1 MMPRKKRRTIIILV
15 IIAILIIIGI
25 IFSLLY
31 IMTDSFKSSETLFTK
46 YIGQGIENIKTFSQK
61 MGQNS
66 EYDELIAQNKYI
78 TSTQIRVSDTE
89 NIGTTAESSENI
101 INQLKIQM
109 NGQIDKGNDYHYQE
123 VQLLN
128 QDEKVS
134 EFQYIQNGTMCGV
147 RFPNLFQQYLL
158 TENEGIKELLKRA
171 GYTEEQLEN
180 IPDKIEWELDFKNL
194 ITLDIQ
200 TSYLAI
206 LKEDLV
212 AENFSK
218 HPNQTIQIG
227 DKTIK
232 ANAYTLTVTKEQLN
246 NIYIK
251 ILEQVKEDEHILS
264 KMDEIETLLGSL
276 KKEEEKTL
284 RTQFIEEVEKQITK
298 ITKNNIGNEEAKI
311 TVYESNQVTV
321 RTLIQN
327 EGYEITM
334 DLLSYGKSDYVQ
346 LSYQDATIG
355 KEEEKTFIYQKED
368 GSTTIQIKN
377 KQKEK
382 IVQYS
387 LAIEEALTDH
397 NVTKNIVARYED
409 NDNRIEALIEQE
421 MNRVENFEE
430 ITNLENAINL
440 NELEDE
446 SLTLI
451 LEQVSTK
458 LLEEINEITT
468 SKIKMEDIWKV
479 LKTLGI
485 IEEEQNFQAIGITE
499 TEKNRFNSKFEI
511 LQGENL
517 DSNAMLRLI
526 DAIRENFIE
535 IEVVSN
541 TEVKLK
547 LDRFKNNEEVANT
560 LTSFIE
566 ENKNRKF
573 NTKVEY
579 DEETGLVINI
589 LLTIL
594 ER

>member
-1 MMPRKKRRTIIILV
+1 
-15 IIAILIIIGI
+15 
-25 IFSLLY
+25 
-31 IMTDSFKSSETLFTK
+31 MTDSFKSSETLFTK

-109 NGQIDKGNDYHYQE
+109 NGQIDKSNDYHYQE

-251 ILEQVKEDEHILS
+251 MLEQVKEDEHILS

-334 DLLSYGKSDYVQ
+334 DLLSYGKSDYLQ

-387 LAIEEALTDH
+387 LAIEEALTDN
-397 NVTKNIVARYED
+397 NVTKDIVARYED

-430 ITNLENAINL
+430 ITNLENIINL

>member
-109 NGQIDKGNDYHYQE
+109 NGQIDKSNDYHYQE

-251 ILEQVKEDEHILS
+251 MLEQVKEDEHILS

-334 DLLSYGKSDYVQ
+334 DLLSYGKSDYLQ

-387 LAIEEALTDH
+387 LAIEEALTDN
-397 NVTKNIVARYED
+397 NVTKDIVARYED

-430 ITNLENAINL
+430 ITNLENIINL

>member
-232 ANAYTLTVTKEQLN
+232 ANAYT
-246 NIYIK
+246 
-251 ILEQVKEDEHILS
+251 
-264 KMDEIETLLGSL
+264 
-276 KKEEEKTL
+276 
-284 RTQFIEEVEKQITK
+284 
-298 ITKNNIGNEEAKI
+298 
-311 TVYESNQVTV
+311 
-321 RTLIQN
+321 
-327 EGYEITM
+327 
-334 DLLSYGKSDYVQ
+334 
-346 LSYQDATIG
+346 
-355 KEEEKTFIYQKED
+355 
-368 GSTTIQIKN
+368 
-377 KQKEK
+377 
-382 IVQYS
+382 
-387 LAIEEALTDH
+387 
-397 NVTKNIVARYED
+397 
-409 NDNRIEALIEQE
+409 
-421 MNRVENFEE
+421 
-430 ITNLENAINL
+430 
-440 NELEDE
+440 
-446 SLTLI
+446 
-451 LEQVSTK
+451 
-458 LLEEINEITT
+458 
-468 SKIKMEDIWKV
+468 
-479 LKTLGI
+479 
-485 IEEEQNFQAIGITE
+485 
-499 TEKNRFNSKFEI
+499 
-511 LQGENL
+511 
-517 DSNAMLRLI
+517 
-526 DAIRENFIE
+526 
-535 IEVVSN
+535 
-541 TEVKLK
+541 
-547 LDRFKNNEEVANT
+547 
-560 LTSFIE
+560 
-566 ENKNRKF
+566 
-573 NTKVEY
+573 
-579 DEETGLVINI
+579 
-589 LLTIL
+589 
-594 ER
+594 